1 MSVQIEWQPP
11 VVLEVRKQAKWERII
26 RLELGD
32 LDDDTLEVSLRF
44 EEEKLG
50 WMVEAAAP
58 RKGSQFAAHSRAR
71 VTSALRSAGMPA
83 L

>member
-1 MSVQIEWQPP
+1 MSVTIAWPGP

-26 RLELGD
+26 HFALGD
-32 LDDDTLEVSLRF
+32 IDNTLEVSLRF
-44 EEEKLG
+44 EEARLG

-58 RKGSQFAAHSRAR
+58 REGSQFVARSRAR
-71 VTSALRSAGMPA
+71 VTSALRSAGLPA